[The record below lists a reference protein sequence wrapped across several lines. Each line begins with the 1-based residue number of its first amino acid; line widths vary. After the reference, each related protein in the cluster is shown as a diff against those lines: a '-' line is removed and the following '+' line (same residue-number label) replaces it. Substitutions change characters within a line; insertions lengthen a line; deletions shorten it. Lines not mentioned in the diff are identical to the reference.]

1 MFLVLAKKT
10 SQLKA
15 KRRKLLSTSTKGGG
29 RKISQGMKLPLLHEC
44 YIRLPCDWL
53 YSSCIYFHAL
63 QIVYCIVKM
72 ECM

>member
-29 RKISQGMKLPLLHEC
+29 TENLSRNEAAIVA
-44 YIRLPCDWL
+44 RVL
-53 YSSCIYFHAL
+53 Y
-63 QIVYCIVKM
+63 
-72 ECM
+72 